1 MTKTVNRGMDGW
13 MDMNLFGIRP
23 KKRMKRNRKEKSQL
37 HSNAWNQKSHKETW
51 LAPEVPIPEARRSHC
66 LAMQA
71 KI

>member
-1 MTKTVNRGMDGW
+1 MDGYELVW
-13 MDMNLFGIRP
+13 DST
-23 KKRMKRNRKEKSQL
+23 KKKNEKKQEKKTQL

-51 LAPEVPIPEARRSHC
+51 LAPEVPIPEARCSHC

>member
-1 MTKTVNRGMDGW
+1 
-13 MDMNLFGIRP
+13 
-23 KKRMKRNRKEKSQL
+23 MKRNRKEKSQL

-71 KI
+71 KV